1 MLQLIIVHS
10 LMNIFLMILHKILSF
25 AIVYFCRLKLL
36 EIKRIE
42 IASLTI
48 KRAYLRCFLIDF

>member
-25 AIVYFCRLKLL
+25 ATVYFCRLKLL

-48 KRAYLRCFLIDF
+48 KRAYLRRFLIDF